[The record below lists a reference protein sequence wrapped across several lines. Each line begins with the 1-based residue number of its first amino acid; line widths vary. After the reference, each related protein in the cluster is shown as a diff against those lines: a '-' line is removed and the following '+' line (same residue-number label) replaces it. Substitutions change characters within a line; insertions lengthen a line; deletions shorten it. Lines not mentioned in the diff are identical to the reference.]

1 MLKTSRLAYGRAGTA
16 VPTADDAYLLF
27 SLLESTN
34 PAPHTRRGMLCKG
47 MVLPTSHREFA
58 GTGGW
63 LSVQRSKRWLINWS
77 RAACDLE
84 RLEKK
89 RQGEWGRVGHIMHR
103 CDLDRGRA
111 GHARSRPRFAQFNVL
126 TFVATE
132 CAPCGTFVV
141 DLVKITGY
149 RDCWVWERR
158 KNLKSRSID
167 LRCYASGNRQSKYKS
182 FLMLSEE
189 GTYSWAFSTWP
200 RNLENIKQLFC
211 ILNNF

>member
-84 RLEKK
+84 KNGAEATWRV
-89 RQGEWGRVGHIMHR
+89 RPGRPHYAPV
-103 CDLDRGRA
+103 
-111 GHARSRPRFAQFNVL
+111 RSRPREGWTRAKQTQIRAVQ
-126 TFVATE
+126 
-132 CAPCGTFVV
+132 CADVRCHRMCTVRHICGRFGEDHGVSW
-141 DLVKITGY
+141 LLGL
-149 RDCWVWERR
+149 R
-158 KNLKSRSID
+158 KKKELK
-167 LRCYASGNRQSKYKS
+167 
-182 FLMLSEE
+182 
-189 GTYSWAFSTWP
+189 
-200 RNLENIKQLFC
+200 KQ
-211 ILNNF
+211 INWS